1 MGKRLTRARQECC
14 VSGIGVFVFFLF
26 GSDIWS
32 TGAAFQ
38 GLGST
43 FLHEEAQAEEGALS
57 PVLLPDSF
65 REELG
70 ESVQYLYQDENVDI
84 ILVSH
89 DGSPPQIPAEA
100 RELFYPPRI
109 RRHG

>member
-1 MGKRLTRARQECC
+1 MGKRLTRARQEYC

-26 GSDIWS
+26 GSDLWS

-43 FLHEEAQAEEGALS
+43 FLYEEAKTEEGGLP

-70 ESVQYLYQDENVDI
+70 ETVQYLYQDEDVDI

-89 DGSPPQIPAEA
+89 NGKPPQIPADA

-109 RRHG
+109 RRHR